1 MSELTS
7 RVSELSPSR
16 RKLFEE
22 LLKAKDDCPEP
33 APIVHGERSKEP
45 ATTTDTKRTCQQFFD
60 GINRQLDQTLFGKYS
75 LYLNFGYVPDDRG
88 GYASIPVPEHT
99 LNRNSM
105 RLVLE
110 VVGDCPLEKRRI
122 LDVGCGRGG
131 TAAVIHQ
138 YFQAKQFIGMDLSY
152 EAIRFCKANHC
163 YSGFAFHQGDAESL
177 PFPDTS
183 MDVVINIES
192 SSSYP
197 NIRAFFCEVFRVL
210 VDGGDFLYSDVLPV
224 RRMSECTALLKTIGF
239 QVVQDRDITSNVLL
253 SCDEVARNRML
264 AYRTASQIAEL
275 SGFLGAP
282 GSAVYEDMKNGSRT
296 YRILRLQRAGNQ
308 GQPERVVDCL
318 PFRGA
323 LE

>member
-7 RVSELSPSR
+7 RLSELSASR

-22 LLKAKDDCPEP
+22 LLKANGDPPEP
-33 APIVHGERSKEP
+33 APIVHCERSKDV
-45 ATTTDTKRTCQQFFD
+45 ATTPDPKHTCQQFFD
-60 GINRQLDQTLFGKYS
+60 SINQQLDQTLFGKYS
-75 LYLNFGYVPDDRG
+75 LYLNFGYVPDNRV
-88 GYASIPVPEHT
+88 GYASVPVPEHT
-99 LNRNSM
+99 FNRNSM

-138 YFQAKQFIGMDLSY
+138 YFHAKQFIGMDLSSH
-152 EAIRFCKANHC
+152 AIRFCKSNHC
-163 YSGFAFHQGDAESL
+163 YPGFAFHQGDAENL
-177 PFPDTS
+177 PFPDAS

-210 VDGGDFLYSDVLPV
+210 VDGGHFLYSDVLPV
-224 RRMSECTALLKTIGF
+224 RRMSECTALLKAIGF

-253 SCDEVARNRML
+253 SCDEVARNRIL
-264 AYRTASQIAEL
+264 AYRTTSQVAEL

-296 YRILRLQRAGNQ
+296 YRILQLQKAGNRDQ
-308 GQPERVVDCL
+308 S
-318 PFRGA
+318 A
-323 LE
+323 